1 MRCVTSL
8 LAEVIGLVA
17 EKGGTLV
24 CIKKKKKDLRLAIQ
38 YGTAVKSLDSEVTL
52 ASSLRA
58 MFLTMLRR
66 KTLRLNCLGSDLE
79 LSSMTLASY

>member
-1 MRCVTSL
+1 MRRVTSL

-17 EKGGTLV
+17 EKGGTLD
-24 CIKKKKKDLRLAIQ
+24 CIKKKDLRIAIQ

-58 MFLTMLRR
+58 MFLT
-66 KTLRLNCLGSDLE
+66 
-79 LSSMTLASY
+79 A